1 VSRLPLLALFSANA
15 ISLTGNVLTLIAV
28 PWFVLQ
34 TTGSAVKTGLTAF
47 FAALAV
53 VVAAFLGGV
62 VVDRLGYK
70 RASIVADL
78 ASGTAVALIPLL
90 YATVGLAF
98 WQLLALVFLGNLCDA
113 PGTTARTALVPDVA
127 RAATMPLEQATA
139 SAQAIQ
145 RGARLLG
152 APLAGVLIAA
162 LGVSRV
168 LWVDAATFGVSAL
181 LVGVAMPAIPTM
193 RLAASIEE
201 ERHGQGYLAEL
212 LEGFRVIG
220 RDRLIRAIVLT
231 VLVTNFL
238 DAPLFSVIMPVY
250 AKRTFGSAL
259 ALGLMAAADGGGALV
274 GAVLFSVVG
283 HRLPRRATFIG
294 AFVLVGLPFWALAAL
309 PSLPVALLALFVTGL
324 AAGPINPIIY
334 TVAYERIPEAAR
346 GCVLGTL
353 TAGAF
358 VAIPLG
364 VLLAGYALQG
374 LGIRVTVA
382 GVAACYLVVTLSL
395 LVNPAIR
402 EMRPPV

>member
-1 VSRLPLLALFSANA
+1 
-15 ISLTGNVLTLIAV
+15 
-28 PWFVLQ
+28 
-34 TTGSAVKTGLTAF
+34 
-47 FAALAV
+47 
-53 VVAAFLGGV
+53 
-62 VVDRLGYK
+62 
-70 RASIVADL
+70 
-78 ASGTAVALIPLL
+78 
-90 YATVGLAF
+90 
-98 WQLLALVFLGNLCDA
+98 
-113 PGTTARTALVPDVA
+113 
-127 RAATMPLEQATA
+127 MPLEQATA

>member
-1 VSRLPLLALFSANA
+1 VNRLPLLALFSANA

-34 TTGSAVKTGLTAF
+34 TTGSAAKTGLTAF

-53 VVAAFLGGV
+53 VVAGFLGGP

-70 RASIVADL
+70 RASVVADIT
-78 ASGTAVALIPLL
+78 SGTAVALVPLL
-90 YATVGLAF
+90 YATAGLAF
-98 WQLLALVFLGNLCDA
+98 WQLLALVFFGNLCDA

-127 RAATMPLEQATA
+127 HAAGMPLERATA
-139 SAQAIQ
+139 SVQAIQ

-162 LGVSRV
+162 LGPSRV
-168 LWVDAATFGVSAL
+168 LWVDAATFATSAL
-181 LVGVAMPAIPTM
+181 IVGVTAPAMPATPAMI
-193 RLAASIEE
+193 A
-201 ERHGQGYLAEL
+201 ERGARGYLADL

-283 HRLPRRATFIG
+283 PRLPRRATFIG

-309 PSLPVALLALFVTGL
+309 PPLPVALLALFVTGL

-346 GCVLGTL
+346 GRVLGTL

-364 VLLAGYALQG
+364 ALLAGYALQG

-395 LVNPAIR
+395 LVNSAIR